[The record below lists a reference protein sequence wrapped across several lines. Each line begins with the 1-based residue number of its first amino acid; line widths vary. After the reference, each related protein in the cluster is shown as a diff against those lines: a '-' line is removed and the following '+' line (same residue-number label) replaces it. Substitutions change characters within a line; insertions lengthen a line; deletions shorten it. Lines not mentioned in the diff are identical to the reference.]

1 MVEKRGVLF
10 IDDNTNI
17 LSSYNRALRKNNWNL
32 FFAQNGRDALDLL
45 QKQPMGVVV
54 TDIKMPEMH
63 GIELI
68 SKIRQQDREIPIIVI
83 SGYPR
88 IKDDP
93 ELKFHGITAFIE
105 KPVDIDVLQ
114 KALGDALTSL

>member
-1 MVEKRGVLF
+1 MAERNILF

-17 LSSYNRALRKNNWNL
+17 LNSYSRALRKNPWKL
-32 FFAQNGRDALDLL
+32 FFAQSGPDALDLL
-45 QKQPMGVVV
+45 QKNSMDVVV

-68 SKIRQQDREIPIIVI
+68 SKIRKRFKNLPIIVI

-93 ELKFHGITAFIE
+93 ELKFHAVTSFLE
-105 KPVDIDVLQ
+105 KPVDVQILQ
-114 KALGDALTSL
+114 NTLASLLK

>member
-1 MVEKRGVLF
+1 MTEKNILF

-17 LSSYNRALRKNNWNL
+17 LNSYSRALRKNPWKL
-32 FFAQNGRDALDLL
+32 FFAASGPDALGLL
-45 QKQPMGVVV
+45 QKHSMDVVV

-68 SKIRQQDREIPIIVI
+68 SKIRKKFKTIPIIVI

-93 ELKFHGITAFIE
+93 ELKFHAVTAFLE
-105 KPVDIDVLQ
+105 KPVDVDVLQ
-114 KALGDALTSL
+114 KTLVSLSK

>member
-1 MVEKRGVLF
+1 MTGKKILF
-10 IDDNTNI
+10 IDDNMNV
-17 LSSYNRALRKNNWNL
+17 LNSYSRMLRKNPWKL
-32 FFAQNGRDALDLL
+32 FFVQTGRDALDLL
-45 QKQPMGVVV
+45 QKEHMDVLV

-68 SKIRQQDREIPIIVI
+68 SKIRKKFKTIPIIVI

-93 ELKFHGITAFIE
+93 ELKFHAVTAFLE
-105 KPVDIDVLQ
+105 KPGDAEVLQ
-114 KALGDALTSL
+114 KTLVNILK